1 MPGAFNKMFDEIIKK
16 FPDLIQALLQK
27 VSQSDVES
35 ETSERKEAR
44 EKLITQLRNATEELS
59 RLSQQPGER
68 LTEEQM
74 KEILSIPR
82 PLPQN
87 IPWAF
92 LINQKGRK

>member
-1 MPGAFNKMFDEIIKK
+1 MIDDVLKK
-16 FPDLIQALLQK
+16 FPDLIQALLKK
-27 VSQSDVES
+27 VSQVES
-35 ETSERKEAR
+35 SESTERKKAR
-44 EKLITQLRNATEELS
+44 EKLIAQLRSATEELG

-82 PLPQN
+82 PLPEN

-92 LINQKGRK
+92 LTNQKGRK